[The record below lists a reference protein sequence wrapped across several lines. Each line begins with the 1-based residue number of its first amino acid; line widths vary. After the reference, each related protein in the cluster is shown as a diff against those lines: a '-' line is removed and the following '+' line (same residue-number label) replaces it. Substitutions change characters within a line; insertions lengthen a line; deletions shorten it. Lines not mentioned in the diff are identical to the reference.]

1 MPGIYIMS
9 SEPQSGKTIAVLG
22 IMEAL
27 AGRVHR
33 LSLFRPLVREGDE
46 RDRLI
51 DLVSRR
57 YSLQSTYEDMY
68 GTTYEHAGELLST
81 GKREDLY
88 REILERFRAIERL
101 CDIVICIGTDYRAV
115 SAALEFDFNIEVAKN
130 LGTPVIPVLKGYN
143 RNPSLIIDM
152 VKVLLASLKDKGGE
166 LIALIVNR
174 VRPDEKKNVYTDLMH
189 AFPGAIPIHVLPENP
204 FLETTSVREIADALK
219 AEMIS
224 GDPTWLDGEVKHI
237 KVAAMELPHFLEH
250 IEDGSIVI
258 TPGDR
263 SDIILGSLAADL
275 SRNYPRIAG
284 LLLTGGIKPAQQV
297 RKLLDGLDVSPV
309 PILSVTTDTFKT
321 AMNVNAIEPSIM
333 HGDTRKIAA
342 VLGMIESS
350 VDLPALLE
358 RIVVARTERQT
369 PLMFQ
374 CELIERSKRQRR
386 HIVLPEGEE
395 ERILRAAE
403 IATLRGIC
411 DITFLGNPDEV
422 RRKINALGLSI
433 SGLQIID
440 PVSSDLRKKFAEAY
454 FDARKHKGI
463 SSDMAYDTI
472 ADVSYFG
479 TMMVHLGHADG
490 MVSGSVH
497 TTAHTIRPALEFVKT
512 RPGISIVSSVF
523 FMCLSDQVLV
533 YGDCAINPEPT
544 AEQLADIAI
553 SSAETASAFGV
564 EPRIAMLSYS
574 TGESGKGP
582 EVDKVR
588 KATAIARERRPD
600 MKIEGPIQYDAAIDS
615 SVAKVKLPKSE
626 VAGHATVFIFPDLN
640 AGNNAYKAVQRSA
653 NALAIGPILQGLNRP
668 VNDLSRG
675 ATVPD
680 IVNTIAI
687 TAIQAQ
693 SKGGQS

>member
-9 SEPQSGKTIAVLG
+9 SEPQSGKTLAALG

-33 LSLFRPLVREGDE
+33 LSVFRPLVREGDE
-46 RDRLI
+46 QDHLI
-51 DLVSRR
+51 NLVSTR
-57 YSLQSTYEDMY
+57 YSLQGSYEDMY
-68 GTTYEHAGELLST
+68 GTTYARARELLT
-81 GKREDLY
+81 AGKQEDLY
-88 REILERFRAIERL
+88 REILERFRRL
-101 CDIVICIGTDYRAV
+101 ESTSDIVVCIGTDYRSV
-115 SAALEFDFNIEVAKN
+115 SAALEFDFNIEVMNN
-130 LGTPVIPVLKGYN
+130 LGTPVIPVINGYN
-143 RNPSLIIDM
+143 RTPSLIADM
-152 VKVLLASLKDKGGE
+152 AKVLLNALKAKNVELLSLV
-166 LIALIVNR
+166 VNR
-174 VRPDEKKNVYTDLMH
+174 VQPDEKENVFTALTH
-189 AFPGAIPIHVLPENP
+189 AFPEVPIHVLPENP
-204 FLETTSVREIADALK
+204 LLNTTSIREIANALK

-224 GDPTWLDGEVKHI
+224 GDTAWLDGEIKHI
-237 KVAAMELPHFLEH
+237 KIAAMELPHFLDH
-250 IEDGSIVI
+250 IEDGSLVI

-263 SDIILGSLAADL
+263 SDIILGSLTADM
-275 SRNYPRIAG
+275 SRSYPRIAG
-284 LLLTGGIKPAQQV
+284 LLLTGGIPPAQQV
-297 RKLLDGLDVSPV
+297 RKLLDGLDMAPV
-309 PILSVTTDTFKT
+309 PVLSVQTDTFTT
-321 AMNVNAIEPSIM
+321 AMNVNAVEPSIV
-333 HGDTRKIAA
+333 HGDTRKVAA
-342 VLGMIESS
+342 VLGMVESS

-358 RIVVARTERQT
+358 RIAVARSKKRT

-374 CELIERSKRQRR
+374 YDLIERSKRQRR

-403 IATLRGIC
+403 IVILRGIC
-411 DITFLGNPDEV
+411 DITLLGNPDEI
-422 RRKINALGLSI
+422 RRKINALGLSL
-433 SGLQIID
+433 GEVQIID
-440 PVSSDLRKKFAEAY
+440 PVSSDMRKQFAGAY

-463 SSDMAYDTI
+463 SSDMAYDTMS
-472 ADVSYFG
+472 DVSYFG
-479 TMMVHLGHADG
+479 TMMVQLGHAEG

-523 FMCLSDQVLV
+523 FMCLADQVLV

-544 AEQLADIAI
+544 AEQLADIAV
-553 SSAETASAFGV
+553 SSAETARAFGI

-588 KATAIARERRPD
+588 TATAIAREHRPD
-600 MKIEGPIQYDAAIDS
+600 LKLEGPIQYDAAVDT

-653 NALAIGPILQGLNRP
+653 NALAIGPVLQGLNKP

-693 SKGGQS
+693 

>member
-9 SEPQSGKTIAVLG
+9 SEPQSGKTLAVLG

-27 AGRVHR
+27 AGRVQR
-33 LSLFRPLVREGDE
+33 LSVFRPLVREGNE
-46 RDRLI
+46 HDRLI
-51 DLVSRR
+51 SLVAAR
-57 YSLQSTYEDMY
+57 YSVQGAYEDMY
-68 GTTYEHAGELLST
+68 GTTYAHARELLSA
-81 GKREDLY
+81 GKQEDLY
-88 REILERFRAIERL
+88 REILERFRALESTS
-101 CDIVICIGTDYRAV
+101 DIVVCIGTDYRSV
-115 SAALEFDFNIEVAKN
+115 SAALEFDFNIEVANN
-130 LGTPVIPVLKGYN
+130 LGTPVIPIIKGYK
-143 RNPSLIIDM
+143 RNPSLIVDM
-152 VKVLLASLKDKGGE
+152 AKVLLYALKEKGIELLSLV
-166 LIALIVNR
+166 VNR
-174 VRPDEKKNVYTDLMH
+174 VHPDEKENMITALTR
-189 AFPGAIPIHVLPENP
+189 AFPEVTVHVLPENP
-204 FLETTSVREIADALK
+204 LLDSTSVREIADALNT
-219 AEMIS
+219 EMIS
-224 GDPTWLDGEVKHI
+224 GDPAWMDGEVKHI
-237 KVAAMELPHFLEH
+237 KIAAMELPHFLDH
-250 IEDGSIVI
+250 IEDGSLVI

-263 SDIILGSLAADL
+263 SDIILGSLTADM

-284 LLLTGGIKPAQQV
+284 LLLTGGMPPAEQV
-297 RKLLDGLDVSPV
+297 RRLIDGLDVAPV
-309 PILSVTTDTFKT
+309 PILSVRTDTFTT
-321 AMNVNAIEPSIM
+321 AMNVHAVEPSIV
-333 HGDTRKIAA
+333 HGNTRKIAV
-342 VLGMIESS
+342 VLGMVESS

-358 RIVVARTERQT
+358 RIEVARSKKRT

-374 CELIERSKRQRR
+374 YDLIERAKQQRR

-403 IATLRGIC
+403 LVILRGIC
-411 DITFLGNPDEV
+411 DITLLGNPDEI
-422 RRKINALGLSI
+422 RRKINALGLSL
-433 SGLQIID
+433 GDVKIID
-440 PVSSDLRKKFAEAY
+440 PVSSDLRKQFADAY

-463 SSDMAYDTI
+463 SSDMAFDTMS
-472 ADVSYFG
+472 DVSYFG

-512 RPGISIVSSVF
+512 KPGISIVSSVF
-523 FMCLSDQVLV
+523 FMCFADQVLV

-544 AEQLADIAI
+544 AEQLADIAV
-553 SSAETASAFGV
+553 SSAETARAFGI

-588 KATAIARERRPD
+588 SATAIVREHRPD
-600 MKIEGPIQYDAAIDS
+600 LKIEGPIQYDAAVDTD
-615 SVAKVKLPKSE
+615 VAKVKLPKSE

-653 NALAIGPILQGLNRP
+653 NALAIGPVLQGLNKP

-693 SKGGQS
+693 SGGAA

>member
-9 SEPQSGKTIAVLG
+9 SEPQSGKTIAALG

-33 LSLFRPLVREGDE
+33 PSVFRPLVREGDE
-46 RDRLI
+46 QDRLI
-51 DLVSRR
+51 NLVSSR
-57 YSLQSTYEDMY
+57 YSLQSAYEDMY
-68 GTTYEHAGELLST
+68 GTTYARARELLAAH
-81 GKREDLY
+81 KQEDLY
-88 REILERFRAIERL
+88 REILERFKSLENSS
-101 CDIVICIGTDYRAV
+101 DIVICVGTDYRSV
-115 SAALEFDFNIEVAKN
+115 SAALESDFNIELANN
-130 LGTPVIPVLKGYN
+130 LGTPVMPIIKGYN
-143 RNPSLIIDM
+143 RNPSLIVDM
-152 VKVLLASLKDKGGE
+152 AKVLLNSLKDKGVE
-166 LIALIVNR
+166 LLSLVVNR
-174 VRPDEKKNVYTDLMH
+174 VHPDEKKNVFTALTS
-189 AFPGAIPIHVLPENP
+189 AFPEVFPIHVLPENP
-204 FLETTSVREIADALK
+204 LLDIMSVREIADALK

-224 GDPTWLDGEVKHI
+224 GDPAWLDGEVKHI
-237 KVAAMELPHFLEH
+237 MVAAMELPNFLDH
-250 IEDGSIVI
+250 IEDGSLVI

-263 SDIILGSLAADL
+263 SDIILGSLTADI
-275 SRNYPRIAG
+275 SRSYPRIAG
-284 LLLTGGIKPAQQV
+284 LLLTGGIPPAQQV
-297 RKLLDGLDVSPV
+297 RKLLDGLDVAPV
-309 PILSVTTDTFKT
+309 PVLSVQTDTFTT
-321 AMNVNAIEPSIM
+321 AANVNAVEPSIV
-333 HGDTRKIAA
+333 HGDIRKITA
-342 VLGMIESS
+342 VLGMVESS
-350 VDLPALLE
+350 VDLPVLLE
-358 RIVVARTERQT
+358 RIAVARSKRRT

-374 CELIERSKRQRR
+374 YELIERSKRQRR

-395 ERILRAAE
+395 ERVLRAAE
-403 IATLRGIC
+403 IVKLRGIC
-411 DITFLGNPDEV
+411 DITLLGNPDEI
-422 RRKINALGLSI
+422 RRKINALGLSL
-433 SGLQIID
+433 GEVQIID
-440 PVSSDLRKKFAEAY
+440 PVSSDLRKQFANAY
-454 FDARKHKGI
+454 FDVRKHKGI
-463 SSDMAYDTI
+463 SADMAYDTMS
-472 ADVSYFG
+472 DVSYFG
-479 TMMVHLGHADG
+479 TMMVQLGHADG

-523 FMCLSDQVLV
+523 FMCLADQVLV

-553 SSAETASAFGV
+553 SSAETARAFGI

-588 KATAIARERRPD
+588 TATAIAREHRPD
-600 MKIEGPIQYDAAIDS
+600 LKIEGPIQYDAAVDT
-615 SVAKVKLPKSE
+615 SVAKVKLPQSE

-653 NALAIGPILQGLNRP
+653 NALAIGPVLQGLNKP

-693 SKGGQS
+693 SGGA

>member
-9 SEPQSGKTIAVLG
+9 SEPQSGKTIAALG
-22 IMEAL
+22 IMETL

-33 LSLFRPLVREGDE
+33 PSVFRPLVREGDE
-46 RDRLI
+46 QDRLI
-51 DLVSRR
+51 NLVSSR
-57 YSLQSTYEDMY
+57 YSLQSAYEDMY
-68 GTTYEHAGELLST
+68 GTTYARARELLAA
-81 GKREDLY
+81 GKQEDLY
-88 REILERFRAIERL
+88 RAILERFKSLENSS
-101 CDIVICIGTDYRAV
+101 DIVICIGTDYRSV
-115 SAALEFDFNIEVAKN
+115 SAALESDFNIGVAKN
-130 LGTPVIPVLKGYN
+130 LGTPVIPIIKGYN
-143 RNPSLIIDM
+143 RNPSLIVDM
-152 VKVLLASLKDKGGE
+152 AKVLLNSLKNENAE
-166 LIALIVNR
+166 LLYLVVNR
-174 VRPDEKKNVYTDLMH
+174 VHLDEKGNVFTALTH
-189 AFPGAIPIHVLPENP
+189 AFPEVSPIHVLPENP
-204 FLETTSVREIADALK
+204 LLNTRSLREIADALK

-224 GDPTWLDGEVKHI
+224 GDPSWLDGEVKHI
-237 KVAAMELPHFLEH
+237 KIAAMELPHFLDH
-250 IEDGSIVI
+250 IEDGSLVI

-263 SDIILGSLAADL
+263 SDIILGSLTADM
-275 SRNYPRIAG
+275 SRSYPRIAG
-284 LLLTGGIKPAQQV
+284 LLLTGGIQPAEQV
-297 RKLLDGLDVSPV
+297 RKLLEGLDVAPV
-309 PILSVTTDTFKT
+309 PVLSVRTDTFTT
-321 AMNVNAIEPSIM
+321 AMDVNKVEPSIT
-333 HGDTRKIAA
+333 HGNTRKMAA
-342 VLGMIESS
+342 VLGMVEPF

-358 RIVVARTERQT
+358 RLAVARSKKHT

-374 CELIERSKRQRR
+374 YELIERSKRQRR

-403 IATLRGIC
+403 IVVLRGIC
-411 DITFLGNPDEV
+411 DITLLGNPDEV
-422 RRKINALGLSI
+422 RRKINTLGLSL
-433 SGLQIID
+433 GDVQIID
-440 PVSSDLRKKFAEAY
+440 PASSDLRKKFADAY

-463 SSDMAYDTI
+463 SSDMAYDTMS
-472 ADVSYFG
+472 DVSYFG
-479 TMMVHLGHADG
+479 TMMVQLGHADG

-523 FMCLSDQVLV
+523 FMCLADQVLV

-553 SSAETASAFGV
+553 SSAETARAFGI

-582 EVDKVR
+582 DVDKVR
-588 KATAIARERRPD
+588 TATAIVRDHRPNL
-600 MKIEGPIQYDAAIDS
+600 KIEGPIQYDAAVDS
-615 SVAKVKLPKSE
+615 DVAKVKLPHSE

-653 NALAIGPILQGLNRP
+653 NALAIGPVLQGLNKP

-693 SKGGQS
+693 SGGI